1 MTGAQQTSLLLGRCD
16 EVRWGR
22 REGLAAG
29 VRKRKSGK
37 VGAGGKRDCLVTETY
52 FSCLRSKRSRAWERT
67 FRLFRDFKLLQAVQ
81 RSKNRGAENNTG
93 GEKSQT
99 GGEIKQPNPCVLL
112 PSTLLLLSRS
122 PASLSPLGWLCVVP
136 WGFHWAWASLARA
149 VRLALKR
156 LGCSWA
162 RTRERAGK
170 EGESGRRVRERERD
184 REVVGTIVGGFNHS
198 DAICST
204 PFFALTVDI
213 FPGETRGVC
222 VRVYMTMRDSEGQ
235 TSISTE
241 HNIFIF
247 YTLYNSTV

>member
-22 REGLAAG
+22 RERLAAG

-37 VGAGGKRDCLVTETY
+37 VGAGGKRDSLSLVTETY
-52 FSCLRSKRSRAWERT
+52 FSCLRSKRSRAWERM
-67 FRLFRDFKLLQAVQ
+67 FRDFKLLQAVQ
-81 RSKNRGAENNTG
+81 WSKNRGAENNTG
-93 GEKSQT
+93 GGGSQT

-112 PSTLLLLSRS
+112 PSTLLLLCRS

-162 RTRERAGK
+162 RTREQAGR
-170 EGESGRRVRERERD
+170 EGESGRRVRERERE
-184 REVVGTIVGGFNHS
+184 RQGSCGNHCRWFQS
-198 DAICST
+198 FWCHLFHS
-204 PFFALTVDI
+204 I
-213 FPGETRGVC
+213 FRTDSGYFPRWDERSLCAC
-222 VRVYMTMRDSEGQ
+222 VYDNER
-235 TSISTE
+235 
-241 HNIFIF
+241 
-247 YTLYNSTV
+247 